1 MPAYSTAIEEVG
13 KHKLSRM
20 IQLLLTAF
28 DKIINEINTLE
39 TICAQIKEWKH
50 WGAILRI
57 KMNYDYLWARFGTA

>member
-50 WGAILRI
+50 WEQ
-57 KMNYDYLWARFGTA
+57 Y